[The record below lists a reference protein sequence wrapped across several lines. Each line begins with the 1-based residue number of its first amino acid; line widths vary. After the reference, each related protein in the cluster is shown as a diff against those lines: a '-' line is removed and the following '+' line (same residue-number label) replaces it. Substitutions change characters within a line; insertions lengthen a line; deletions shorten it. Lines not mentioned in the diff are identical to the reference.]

1 MSDSAL
7 DRLVSLLQLERLDRD
22 LFRGHNPSAARHG
35 RLFGGHVAA
44 QALQAAAYTVETDH
58 HPHSLHGYFLRP
70 GQLGRPSILQVHR
83 IRDGRSFTT
92 RRIVVVQDG
101 EAIFSLSASFHHV
114 EPGGEYQIPV
124 SDDVAPPETLA
135 ARDEDSNDHMSP
147 FDVREVLA
155 EEERSGRSTRQVWVR
170 TNGDLPG
177 VDDDRALHACLLTYM
192 SDMGAVGAAR
202 RALGIM
208 AGGGSGR
215 ASTMRCGSTGRSAPT
230 VGCCSTCSRR
240 RLRVRGRSSRAACT
254 TAGACTGPR
263 WRRRCWCAVSWG
275 AARLHPL
282 PARPR
287 CPRGSASPSAA

>member
-92 RRIVVVQDG
+92 RRVVVVQDG

-202 RALGIM
+202 RALGIYGRRGLGASLDHAVWFHRPIRADRWVLFDMQPASAAGARALVQGSMHDSRGVHGASM
-208 AGGGSGR
+208 AQE
-215 ASTMRCGSTGRSAPT
+215 
-230 VGCCSTCSRR
+230 V
-240 RLRVRGRSSRAACT
+240 LVRG
-254 TAGACTGPR
+254 
-263 WRRRCWCAVSWG
+263 
-275 AARLHPL
+275 
-282 PARPR
+282 
-287 CPRGSASPSAA
+287 